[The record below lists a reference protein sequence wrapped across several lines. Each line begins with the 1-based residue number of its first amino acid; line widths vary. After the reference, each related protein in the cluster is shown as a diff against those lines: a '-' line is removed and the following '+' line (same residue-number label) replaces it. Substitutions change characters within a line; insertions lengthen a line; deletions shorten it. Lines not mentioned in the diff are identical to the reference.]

1 MKSKEYAQLKELLE
15 NSLLYNMPLVPAQ
28 SSTLYES
35 MVYSLMAG
43 GKRMRGVLCLAA
55 ADITGL
61 GYSELIPFACAIEYI
76 QAYSLI
82 HDDLPALD
90 NDDYRRGKLT
100 NHKVFGEDMAILA
113 GDGLLSAAMETMAEF
128 CASCALNE
136 GISRDRLNGILM
148 AQACIANGVGIGGM
162 VAGQVTDV
170 QNAGKDIPGELL
182 DYIHEHKTADFI
194 RAAVLSGLFAG
205 SADQKTIE
213 DFTEYAQNMGI
224 AFQIADDIADGDQTD
239 ECSYVTL
246 HGMDEAK
253 KRAAE
258 LLASARDSI
267 KSYGAKALIYND
279 ILDFLE
285 EQI

>member
-1 MKSKEYAQLKELLE
+1 MKSREYTMLKDMLE
-15 NSLLYNMPLVPAQ
+15 NSLLYNLPEVPEK
-28 SSTLYES
+28 SRTLYDS

-61 GYSELIPFACAIEYI
+61 DYTELLPFACAIEYI

-90 NDDYRRGKLT
+90 NDDMRRGKPT

-113 GDGLLSAAMETMAEF
+113 GDGLLSAAMETMSVF
-128 CASCALNE
+128 CASFALNE
-136 GISRDRLNGILM
+136 GASREQVNGMLM
-148 AQACIANGVGIGGM
+148 AQACIPSGVGIGGM

-182 DYIHEHKTADFI
+182 DYIHLHKTADFI
-194 RAAVLSGLFAG
+194 RASVLAGLFAG
-205 SADQKTIE
+205 CADQKTVE
-213 DFTEYAQNMGI
+213 DFESYAVNMGI

-246 HGMDEAK
+246 HGMEAARS
-253 KRAAE
+253 RAAE
-258 LLASARDSI
+258 LIETARRAI
-267 KSYGAKALIYND
+267 AGYGDKALIYND
-279 ILDFLE
+279 ILDFLQ